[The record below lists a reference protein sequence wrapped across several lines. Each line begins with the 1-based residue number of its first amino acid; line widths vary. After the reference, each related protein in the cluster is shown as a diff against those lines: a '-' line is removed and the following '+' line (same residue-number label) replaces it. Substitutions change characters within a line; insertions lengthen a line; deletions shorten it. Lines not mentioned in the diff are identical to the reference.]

1 MKRILIIFLAASML
15 CNCTFNFTPSS
26 DNPSETPSTNPDNTP
41 STDKPST
48 NIPNIPG
55 APAINTDENYIV
67 NYRSQTLD
75 NVYGYLGVT
84 VDALTITMTYLEE
97 FSGYWWSKYQ
107 TELISPFITDT
118 VEDSVKL
125 DSNASID
132 FVRGAKSNG
141 NPYIDFTIVIPGLQI
156 NYTDITV
163 WGTSKSEY
171 VGIIDKNEETGDISI
186 NTSFRNCN
194 ISFIIE
200 ILGNRFSFM
209 TENLN
214 MTQTRLYGT
223 VYINGIRYDIDSPL
237 PSN

>member
-1 MKRILIIFLAASML
+1 MRIR
-15 CNCTFNFTPSS
+15 N
-26 DNPSETPSTNPDNTP
+26 STEQQENT
-41 STDKPST
+41 
-48 NIPNIPG
+48 
-55 APAINTDENYIV
+55 
-67 NYRSQTLD
+67 
-75 NVYGYLGVT
+75 
-84 VDALTITMTYLEE
+84 
-97 FSGYWWSKYQ
+97 
-107 TELISPFITDT
+107 TEKACLIS
-118 VEDSVKL
+118 
-125 DSNASID
+125 
-132 FVRGAKSNG
+132 
-141 NPYIDFTIVIPGLQI
+141 IVIPGLQI

-214 MTQTRLYGT
+214 MTQTRLYVT